1 MDKQQNRD
9 EWLMAEV
16 AEGKRDAL
24 EPLVRRHA
32 TPLLSFLQRMAGDRH
47 RGEDL
52 FQEVFLAVWVK
63 RSQYIFPRPFKPWL
77 YAIAVNKC
85 RAAFRQTPWA
95 GPSPFPIPLQETS
108 VPPALEPSPAETAVA
123 VETAAIIGRALT
135 LLPAQQRAVVVLRL
149 WEQLGYD
156 DIAGMIG
163 CTAATARSHMHHGLC
178 ALRRYLEPRLL

>member
-1 MDKQQNRD
+1 MDQQQNRD

-16 AEGKRDAL
+16 AEGKREAL

-52 FQEVFLAVWVK
+52 FQEVFLAVWAK
-63 RSQYIFPRPFKPWL
+63 RRQYIFPRPFKRWL

-85 RAAFRQTPWA
+85 REGFRYTDWAAPGTL
-95 GPSPFPIPLQETS
+95 SLPLYESKLDAQ
-108 VPPALEPSPAETAVA
+108 PSPAETAVA
-123 VETAAIIGRALT
+123 VETAAVIGRALT
-135 LLPAQQRAVVVLRL
+135 LLPAQQRAVVVLRI

-156 DIAGMIG
+156 EIAEVVA
-163 CTAATARSHMHHGLC
+163 CTPSTARSHMHHGLC
-178 ALRRYLEPRLL
+178 ALRKYLEPRL

>member
-16 AEGKRDAL
+16 AEGKREAL

-52 FQEVFLAVWVK
+52 FQEVFLAVWAK
-63 RSQYIFPRPFKPWL
+63 RSQYVFPRPFKPWL

-85 RAAFRQTPWA
+85 RAAYRQMEWA
-95 GPSPFPIPLQETS
+95 GPNPYPVPFEES
-108 VPPALEPSPAETAVA
+108 AAPAAAEPSPAETAVA
-123 VETAAIIGRALT
+123 VETAVIIGKALT

-149 WEQLGYD
+149 WEQLNYHE
-156 DIAGMIG
+156 IG
-163 CTAATARSHMHHGLC
+163 EIVACTPATARSHMHHGLC
-178 ALRRYLEPRLL
+178 ALRRYLEPRL

>member
-16 AEGKRDAL
+16 AEGKRESL

-52 FQEVFLAVWVK
+52 FQEVFLAVWAK

-85 RAAFRQTPWA
+85 RAAHRQAAWA
-95 GPSPFPIPLQETS
+95 GLNPYPLEENT
-108 VPPALEPSPAETAVA
+108 VPADAQPSPAETAVA

-149 WEQLGYD
+149 WEQLSYD
-156 DIAGMIG
+156 EIAGLVA
-163 CTAATARSHMHHGLC
+163 CTPATARSHMHHGLC
-178 ALRRYLEPRLL
+178 ALRRYLEPRL

>member
-16 AEGKRDAL
+16 AAGKREAL

-52 FQEVFLAVWVK
+52 FQEVFLAVWAK
-63 RSQYIFPRPFKPWL
+63 RSQYVFPRPFKPWL

-85 RAAFRQTPWA
+85 RAAYRQTEWA
-95 GPSPFPIPLQETS
+95 GPNPYPVPFEDS
-108 VPPALEPSPAETAVA
+108 VVPASAQPSPAETAVA
-123 VETAAIIGRALT
+123 VETATIIGRALT

-149 WEQLGYD
+149 WEQLSYD
-156 DIAGMIG
+156 EIAGMVA
-163 CTAATARSHMHHGLC
+163 CTPATARSHMHHGLC
-178 ALRRYLEPRLL
+178 ALRRYLEPRL